1 MTFTETQTTRRSVL
15 CLRPG
20 QFVVTPSIDQIT
32 TRALRYLNAGFS
44 IHLCG
49 PAGTGK
55 TTLAMHLAS
64 CLVRPVMLIFGD
76 DDFTSSDLIGSQSG
90 YTHKKL
96 MDNYIHNVLKVE
108 DELKHNWV
116 DSRLT
121 MACREGFTLVYDEF
135 NRSRPEVNNV
145 LLSALEEKILT
156 LPPTSHQPDYLQVNS
171 QFRAIF
177 TSNPEEY
184 CGVHATQDA
193 LMDRLVTIN
202 MPEPDQL
209 TQMEILAQKTGI
221 GREDALLIVNLVKT
235 FRLKTAAEKTSGLR
249 SCLMIAKVCASHDI
263 VANSSNADFRD
274 ICADVLLSRTSL
286 PIDSSRA
293 ILWEILDDNPVELLL
308 VVEEEE
314 PSDAQAS
321 TSEPVTESK
330 SLKAIQS
337 LLRTNLLKQK
347 D

>member
-1 MTFTETQTTRRSVL
+1 
-15 CLRPG
+15 
-20 QFVVTPSIDQIT
+20 
-32 TRALRYLNAGFS
+32 
-44 IHLCG
+44 
-49 PAGTGK
+49 
-55 TTLAMHLAS
+55 
-64 CLVRPVMLIFGD
+64 
-76 DDFTSSDLIGSQSG
+76 
-90 YTHKKL
+90 
-96 MDNYIHNVLKVE
+96 
-108 DELKHNWV
+108 
-116 DSRLT
+116 

>member
-1 MTFTETQTTRRSVL
+1 MTVTETQTRRAVL
-15 CLRPG
+15 SLRPG
-20 QFVVTPSIDQIT
+20 QFVVTPSIDQIA

-55 TTLAMHLAS
+55 TTLAMHLAN
-64 CLVRPVMLIFGD
+64 CLARPVMLIFGD

-96 MDNYIHNVLKVE
+96 MDNYIHSVLKVE

-209 TQMEILAQKTGI
+209 TQTEILAKKTGI
-221 GREDALLIVNLVKT
+221 GRDDALLIVNLVKT
-235 FRLKTAAEKTSGLR
+235 FRVKTATEKTSGLR

-263 VANSSNADFRD
+263 VANSSDADFRD

-293 ILWEILDDNPVELLL
+293 ILWEILDDNLVESLS

-314 PSDAQAS
+314 PSDDQAS
-321 TSEPVTESK
+321 TSEPLTGNQ

>member
-1 MTFTETQTTRRSVL
+1 
-15 CLRPG
+15 
-20 QFVVTPSIDQIT
+20 
-32 TRALRYLNAGFS
+32 
-44 IHLCG
+44 
-49 PAGTGK
+49 
-55 TTLAMHLAS
+55 
-64 CLVRPVMLIFGD
+64 
-76 DDFTSSDLIGSQSG
+76 
-90 YTHKKL
+90 
-96 MDNYIHNVLKVE
+96 
-108 DELKHNWV
+108 
-116 DSRLT
+116 

-209 TQMEILAQKTGI
+209 TQTEILAKKTGI
-221 GREDALLIVNLVKT
+221 GRDDALFIVNLVKT
-235 FRLKTAAEKTSGLR
+235 FRLKTEAEKTSGLR

-263 VANSSNADFRD
+263 VANSSDADFRD
-274 ICADVLLSRTSL
+274 ICADVLLSRTNLS
-286 PIDSSRA
+286 IDKSRA
-293 ILWEILDDNPVELLL
+293 ILWEILDDDLVEPLS
-308 VVEEEE
+308 VVEETE
-314 PSDAQAS
+314 PSEGQAS
-321 TSEPVTESK
+321 TSEPSTGNQ

-337 LLRTNLLKQK
+337 LLRGNLPQRK

>member
-1 MTFTETQTTRRSVL
+1 
-15 CLRPG
+15 
-20 QFVVTPSIDQIT
+20 
-32 TRALRYLNAGFS
+32 
-44 IHLCG
+44 
-49 PAGTGK
+49 
-55 TTLAMHLAS
+55 
-64 CLVRPVMLIFGD
+64 
-76 DDFTSSDLIGSQSG
+76 
-90 YTHKKL
+90 
-96 MDNYIHNVLKVE
+96 
-108 DELKHNWV
+108 
-116 DSRLT
+116 
-121 MACREGFTLVYDEF
+121 EGFTLVYDEF

-209 TQMEILAQKTGI
+209 TQTEILAQKTGI
-221 GREDALLIVNLVKT
+221 GREDALFIVNLVKT
-235 FRLKTAAEKTSGLR
+235 FRLKTATEKTSGLR

-263 VANSSNADFRD
+263 VANSSDADFRD

-293 ILWEILDDNPVELLL
+293 ILWEILDDNLVESLS
-308 VVEEEE
+308 VGEEEE

-321 TSEPVTESK
+321 TSEPLTGNQ

>member
-1 MTFTETQTTRRSVL
+1 
-15 CLRPG
+15 
-20 QFVVTPSIDQIT
+20 
-32 TRALRYLNAGFS
+32 
-44 IHLCG
+44 
-49 PAGTGK
+49 
-55 TTLAMHLAS
+55 
-64 CLVRPVMLIFGD
+64 
-76 DDFTSSDLIGSQSG
+76 
-90 YTHKKL
+90 
-96 MDNYIHNVLKVE
+96 
-108 DELKHNWV
+108 
-116 DSRLT
+116 

-209 TQMEILAQKTGI
+209 TQTEILAQKTGI
-221 GREDALLIVNLVKT
+221 GREDALFIVNLVKT
-235 FRLKTAAEKTSGLR
+235 FRVKTATEKTSGLR

-263 VANSSNADFRD
+263 AANSADSDFRD
-274 ICADVLLSRTSL
+274 ICADVLLSRTNLSV
-286 PIDSSRA
+286 DKSRA
-293 ILWEILDDNPVELLL
+293 ILWEILEDNPLESLSFI
-308 VVEEEE
+308 EETE

-321 TSEPVTESK
+321 TPEPSTGNQ

-337 LLRTNLLKQK
+337 LLRGNLPQRK